1 MISLR
6 LFKNMS
12 AADKNECNNLIY
24 NNFGNNILYDNVLV
38 YIKNNKIIAVIVINN
53 NDNTLNQICTNIEYR
68 RRGIATELIES
79 AKKLLKK
86 PIYLNIE
93 KHLNYNYL
101 IDFFM
106 KRGFKIE
113 SGTTEKFIMKY
124 N

>member
-1 MISLR
+1 
-6 LFKNMS
+6 MS
-12 AADKNECNNLIY
+12 TADKNECNNLIY

>member
-12 AADKNECNNLIY
+12 ISDKNECNNLIY
-24 NNFGNNILYDNVLV
+24 NNFDNNILYDNVLV

-86 PIYLNIE
+86 PIYLNID

-113 SGTTEKFIMKY
+113 GETTEKFIMKY